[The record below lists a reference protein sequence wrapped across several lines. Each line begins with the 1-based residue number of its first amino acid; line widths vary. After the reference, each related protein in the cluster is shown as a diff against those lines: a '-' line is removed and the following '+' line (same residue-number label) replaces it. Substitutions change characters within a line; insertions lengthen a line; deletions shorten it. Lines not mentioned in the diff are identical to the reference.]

1 MLEENCFILTIANYT
16 KTTCAFICL
25 ADLSD
30 FTASL
35 SVKLKRCHENHEAWK
50 LLTGQT
56 GAVPLRDLDKR
67 LRANTMQS
75 SCVFSS
81 VSEALYCV
89 LAEREP
95 LLTGPE
101 HSHVPRIL
109 SHANHVQVV
118 VTGSLHL
125 VGAAIKVLGPS
136 IVDV

>member
-1 MLEENCFILTIANYT
+1 M
-16 KTTCAFICL
+16 
-25 ADLSD
+25 
-30 FTASL
+30 
-35 SVKLKRCHENHEAWK
+35 KLKRCHENHKAWK

-67 LRANTMQS
+67 LRANTMKS

-101 HSHVPRIL
+101 HSHVPSIL